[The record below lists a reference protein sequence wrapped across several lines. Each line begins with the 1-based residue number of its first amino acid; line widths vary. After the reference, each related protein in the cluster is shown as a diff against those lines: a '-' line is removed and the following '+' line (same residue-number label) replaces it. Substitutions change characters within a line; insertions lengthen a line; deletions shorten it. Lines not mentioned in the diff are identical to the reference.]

1 MIEDSVIVARGA
13 NFAYGAEPVL
23 VNVNLTV
30 RHRDFVCVMGP
41 NGGGKTTLLKLLLGL
56 LKPASGTVR
65 VLGQPPG
72 VARRQ
77 LGYMPQHA
85 RLDPAFPVTVG
96 DVVLM
101 GRLGHGHG
109 LGPRTAADRAAVED
123 ALAEVGM
130 ADHARRS
137 FGSLSGG
144 QRQRALIARALACEP
159 QLLLLDEP
167 TANLDPKV
175 QDDLYE
181 LLRRLNQR
189 LTVVMVSHDVGFV
202 SLYFNTVVCVNRTV
216 HTHAAGDLTHEL
228 VAEVFGR
235 QVRMV
240 HPVPRPHGGH
250 KA

>member
-1 MIEDSVIVARGA
+1 MVNDSVIVIRDVS
-13 NFAYGAEPVL
+13 FSYGEAPVL
-23 VNVNLTV
+23 TDVNLMV
-30 RHRDFVCVMGP
+30 RQNDFVCIMGP

-56 LKPASGTVR
+56 VRPGTGTVQ
-65 VLGQPPG
+65 VLGTTPAA
-72 VARRQ
+72 ARRGV
-77 LGYMPQHA
+77 GYMPQHA

-101 GRLGHGHG
+101 GRLGG
-109 LGPRTAADRAAVED
+109 GPHTIPDRAAVEN

-130 ADHARRS
+130 ADSFAKS
-137 FGSLSGG
+137 FGVLSGG
-144 QRQRALIARALACEP
+144 QRQRVLIARALICDPE
-159 QLLLLDEP
+159 LLLFDEP

-202 SLYFNTVVCVNRTV
+202 SIYFKTVVCVNRTA
-216 HTHAAGDLTHEL
+216 HTHAACDLTDEL

-235 QVRMV
+235 RVRMV
-240 HPVPRPHGGH
+240 HPAPCHHGDD
-250 KA
+250 KP